1 MEEIPTIL
9 IFCNPPSINNKHLS
23 HQTDHQS
30 KKRKLNPA
38 SIQWK
43 RKLYRHPCKPMQP
56 STSACQHDDKDRS
69 SNNSGPSTFEYINT
83 VIDHG
88 SNLQKEF
95 DRLMRDSQAI
105 MPGISSQS
113 GFQDTDQILCSDSNS
128 HDFDYHTSWN
138 DSLPIDNFNS
148 IPDSCEIEEFTSST
162 YSSCDSVKTCD
173 SISSDDHCNENQL
186 LANKTENPIAS
197 DQAAETSSDKLHQP
211 TRNQD
216 SQELL
221 PNFKYMLYG
230 ITIRIS
236 KIANCT
242 QKSQLV
248 NLLVVALQVNPAH
261 EIQTKSGKN
270 AGQMILIGSM
280 LVGDPTQSYF
290 KITLWR
296 QNTAWL
302 ERISLGDILLL
313 ADLEVDEWRGKYF
326 AQSIHSSWVVNLHKC
341 RDITGKRVRHYI
353 PSKTMDDVYTWASNY
368 LPHIY
373 NTNDQSTLQVQ
384 SKGEV
389 QFVTYKSLTQDV
401 VVHFKAK
408 LLSIK
413 CYTIGNVTYQ
423 YETKRLP
430 KMVATLAESSVQRIK
445 LQLWGRQ
452 ARWFSELRANI
463 NRVWK
468 WSFLHVHY
476 DEVTDNYVLN
486 TTPISEKSLLDDKSS
501 EAVDINRKCDNYG
514 LELQSIKQMLSI
526 SLQSVIILSAN
537 IKLLRFQ
544 NKSGRYRNI
553 SLETKASYEDL
564 SKQMTNFTYVGC
576 SLCSKMLPQDKNEVY
591 KQCAQCIREEQAFIP
606 ATITRCYRPITI
618 VLTDGQQDVSLTAS
632 NEAIVKLFLNVPAN
646 SLTKRLH
653 PESNITYAEVIA
665 DLCRHMVKSCNSMKF
680 RINCTVTQDDN
691 GFIVSRRYELH
702 DVISH

>member
-38 SIQWK
+38 SIQWR

-221 PNFKYMLYG
+221 PNFK
-230 ITIRIS
+230 IS

-384 SKGEV
+384 SKV
-389 QFVTYKSLTQDV
+389 
-401 VVHFKAK
+401 
-408 LLSIK
+408 
-413 CYTIGNVTYQ
+413 GNVTYQ

-430 KMVATLAESSVQRIK
+430 KMVATLAESSVQKIK

-564 SKQMTNFTYVGC
+564 
-576 SLCSKMLPQDKNEVY
+576 DKNEVY
-591 KQCAQCIREEQAFIP
+591 KQCTQCIREEQAFIP

-618 VLTDGQQDVSLTAS
+618 VLTDGQQDVSITAS

-653 PESNITYAEVIA
+653 PESNITVW
-665 DLCRHMVKSCNSMKF
+665 L
-680 RINCTVTQDDN
+680 
-691 GFIVSRRYELH
+691 
-702 DVISH
+702 